1 MNTIDSNNEY
11 TLEDLMI
18 LNSMVDGIKDNFDT
32 THPWRT
38 FPDEQGIG
46 RLFSNDESIGNYTSD
61 FILKIFIK
69 FLSPYHGKSTIIPR
83 IAKLIN
89 EEPLENVPLYLND
102 GSNNHRIV
110 ARWRLQIG
118 K

>member
-1 MNTIDSNNEY
+1 MSTMNSNNEY
-11 TLEDLMI
+11 TVEDLMI
-18 LNSMVDGIKDNFDT
+18 LNSMVDGIRDNFNSH
-32 THPWRT
+32 HPYRT
-38 FPDEQGIG
+38 FPDEHGIR
-46 RLFSNDESIGNYTSD
+46 RLFSNNENIEIYTKD
-61 FILKIFIK
+61 LILKTFIK
-69 FLSPYHGKSTIIPR
+69 FLSAYLGISTTPR
-83 IAKLIN
+83 IAKLFN